1 MLSVSVQ
8 TASSDVV
15 LSCRG
20 RIVLGVEAETLRC
33 IAMAR
38 PERRVVLDLQDVDE
52 MDAAGLGL
60 LVELHCRARQRAA
73 ELRIAN
79 ASPRVRRLM
88 ALTSLDSVLEIEGL
102 RMESGVEGERR
113 AMTA

>member
-1 MLSVSVQ
+1 M
-8 TASSDVV
+8 

-38 PERRVVLDLQDVDE
+38 PERRLLLDLQEVHE

-60 LVELHCRARQRAA
+60 LVELHCRARQRSG
-73 ELRIAN
+73 ELRITN
-79 ASPRVRRLM
+79 AAPRIRRLM
-88 ALTSLDSVLEIEGL
+88 ALTNLDSVLEIE
-102 RMESGVEGERR
+102 RCAIVESGIEQEER

>member
-1 MLSVSVQ
+1 
-8 TASSDVV
+8 
-15 LSCRG
+15 
-20 RIVLGVEAETLRC
+20 
-33 IAMAR
+33 MAR

-60 LVELHCRARQRAA
+60 LVELHCRARQRAG
-73 ELRIAN
+73 ELRITN

-88 ALTSLDSVLEIEGL
+88 ALTNLDSVLEIEGL
-102 RMESGVEGERR
+102 RMQSGVEEERR